1 MPMKSRSFAIVSC
14 ILLMLMPAQAMTDRG
29 ATSELFSEL
38 VECVAYFSVVT
49 DASKHVMVGDV
60 GVDAMVIA
68 TKYSRRG
75 SQMAGFATE
84 VGLGNGMAREDVSRK
99 IKQEIATFL
108 AVFSQADTMV
118 TRYQRFC
125 LELYKDHGTR
135 LIELK
140 AGEVCDQGYRCW

>member
-1 MPMKSRSFAIVSC
+1 MLLKNRSFMTVSG
-14 ILLMLMPAQAMTDRG
+14 ILLALMPAHAMTDRG
-29 ATSELFSEL
+29 ATSELFSQL

-49 DASKHVMVGDV
+49 DASKHQMIGDR

-68 TKYSRRG
+68 TKYSRMG
-75 SQMAGFATE
+75 SQMTGFATQ
-84 VGLGNGMAREDVSRK
+84 VGVGNGMAREDVDRK

-108 AVFSQADTMV
+108 AVFVEPDVMV
-118 TRYQRFC
+118 SRYQRFC
-125 LELYKDHGTR
+125 MGLYKDQGAR